1 MSEAAPLALLGG
13 TFDPVHYGH
22 LRLADDMRTAL
33 ALPEIRLVPA
43 GDPPHRGRPHA
54 SATDRL
60 AMLDLACREFPA
72 LTIDPREIR
81 RGGKSYTVLTLEEL
95 RREDAHRPLLWIT
108 GADALIGLPQWHRW
122 RELFDL
128 AHLVVAER
136 PGVTLDSSLPA
147 ALLSEWNARLTV
159 DSAVLRRTP
168 FGAIYRQAVTPQP
181 ISASAIRAKIA
192 AAIAGGREDIAAIRG
207 LLPDSVLAYIERN
220 GLYRAPY
227 AT

>member
-1 MSEAAPLALLGG
+1 MAEAAPLALLGG

-22 LRLADDMRTAL
+22 LRLADDIRAAL

-43 GDPPHRGRPHA
+43 GDPRHRGRPHA
-54 SATDRL
+54 SAADRL

-72 LTIDPREIR
+72 LAIDPREIQR
-81 RGGKSYTVLTLEEL
+81 SGKSYTVLTLEEL
-95 RREDAHRPLLWIT
+95 RREDARRPLLWIV

-147 ALLSEWNARLTV
+147 ALLSEWNTRLTV
-159 DSAVLRRTP
+159 DSAVLRRTR
-168 FGAIYRQAVTPQP
+168 FGAIYRQTVTPQP

-192 AAIAGGREDIAAIRG
+192 AAIAGGGDDIAAIRG

-227 AT
+227 TT

>member
-1 MSEAAPLALLGG
+1 MAERAPLGLLGG

-22 LRLADDMRTAL
+22 LRLADDIQAAL
-33 ALPEIRLVPA
+33 ALPELRLVPA

-54 SATDRL
+54 SAADRL

-81 RGGKSYTVLTLEEL
+81 RGGKSYTVLTLEDL
-95 RREDAHRPLLWIT
+95 RREDACRPLLWIV
-108 GADALIGLPQWHRW
+108 GADALIGLPRWHRW

-147 ALLSEWNARLTV
+147 ALLSEWNARVTD
-159 DSAVLRRTP
+159 DSVVLRRAP
-168 FGAIYRQAVTPQP
+168 FGAIYRQRVVPQP
-181 ISASAIRAKIA
+181 ISASVIRAKIA
-192 AAIAGGREDIAAIRG
+192 GGGDEIAAIRG

-220 GLYRAPY
+220 GLYRAPS